1 MKYILLNSN
10 NKTSPCICLQVKN
23 ENELQRNEILTY
35 VGSKCNYIIV
45 EIKFVKISISFYL
58 LSIYFY
64 LNFGTGNTIHK
75 A

>member
-1 MKYILLNSN
+1 M
-10 NKTSPCICLQVKN
+10 CVQVKN
-23 ENELQRNEILTY
+23 EYEIQQHKILITY

-75 A
+75 ANIHLAIYSMKT